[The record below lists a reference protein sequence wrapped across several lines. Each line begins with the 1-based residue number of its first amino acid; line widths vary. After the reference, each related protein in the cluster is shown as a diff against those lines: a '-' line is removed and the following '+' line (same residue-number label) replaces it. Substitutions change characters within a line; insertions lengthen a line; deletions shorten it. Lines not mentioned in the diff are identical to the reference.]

1 MFKYITKLFS
11 AKKAITKSEKLE
23 LIQEGNIVK
32 FKIRDKQNAWYATFN
47 MSTGKNITNVRYN
60 IGKMLKEV
68 NPIKIDIS
76 NFITALNGVI

>member
-11 AKKAITKSEKLE
+11 TKKAITKSEKLE
-23 LIQEGNIVK
+23 LIQNGDIVK
-32 FKIRDKQNAWYATFN
+32 FKIRDAQNAWYATFN

-60 IGKMLKEV
+60 IGQMLKEV